1 MGGGL
6 LEKEGLLERE
16 GGLNEKGVYLVIHKT
31 LDGLFERGGGATKRE
46 YDITGSINRFNWLV
60 SDWR

>member
-16 GGLNEKGVYLVIHKT
+16 GGLNEKGVYSVIHKT
-31 LDGLFERGGGATKRE
+31 LDGLFGREATKRE
-46 YDITGSINRFNWLV
+46 YDITGSVNRFNWL
-60 SDWR
+60 